1 MKEEWPDLKGWKL
14 VLKNS
19 LPGAAGEERSR
30 VYAWAGMR
38 IQKDRKEA
46 DFCMKEEQI
55 LWAFQKATKMSNMEE
70 EG

>member
-1 MKEEWPDLKGWKL
+1 M
-14 VLKNS
+14 
-19 LPGAAGEERSR
+19 
-30 VYAWAGMR
+30 YAWAGMR
-38 IQKDRKEA
+38 IQKDREEA